1 MAVLITNA
9 GFSENAD
16 RQPQEW
22 GHCRCGLFPKNEA
35 CDRVTDIPNTIFLRL
50 AEVGQRPTKRK
61 DFWLSFSRKGYKLVI
76 IIGLCYLP
84 DMAISNKAKLLVDTL
99 VSKGCTITE
108 ASKLAGYK
116 GVSSR
121 VSAYRMLHKPVQL
134 EASKDILDRAGFKAP
149 DKHQHLIDGNFSIN
163 IDLS

>member
-1 MAVLITNA
+1 
-9 GFSENAD
+9 
-16 RQPQEW
+16 
-22 GHCRCGLFPKNEA
+22 
-35 CDRVTDIPNTIFLRL
+35 
-50 AEVGQRPTKRK
+50 
-61 DFWLSFSRKGYKLVI
+61 
-76 IIGLCYLP
+76 
-84 DMAISNKAKLLVDTL
+84 MAISNKAKLLVDTL
-99 VSKGCTITE
+99 VAKGCTITE

-121 VSAYRMLHKPVQL
+121 VSASRVLHKPEVQAYMMGQVQKKIAMGSTKALNNIISLSDGANSEYVRL